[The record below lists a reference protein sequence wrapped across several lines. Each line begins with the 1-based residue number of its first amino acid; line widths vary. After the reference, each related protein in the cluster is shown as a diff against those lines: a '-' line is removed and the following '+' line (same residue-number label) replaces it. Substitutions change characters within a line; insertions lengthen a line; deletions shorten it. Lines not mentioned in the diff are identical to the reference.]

1 MAAVDVKVP
10 NLGESIS
17 EAIVLEWM
25 VKAGDY
31 VEADQDLV
39 ALETDKVTMNVPSP
53 SAGVVAELL
62 AEQGAEVAVGAVIAR
77 IDASAS
83 RGATVAVAVEAEK
96 PAEKPPE
103 KPAENSPKTE
113 AAPAQ
118 KSGGGLTSPAEAAAN
133 TPAGSEAAMMPAVR
147 RLLAEHGLQASA
159 VRGSGKDGRILKED
173 VLRAVAEAKA
183 GGAAKPAV
191 AKAESASSQPS
202 APAGER
208 ERVVP
213 MSRLRARIAENLV
226 GAQQNAALLTTF
238 NEVDMTAVMALRK
251 RYQEGFVARYG
262 IKLGFT
268 SFFAKAVV
276 EALEAFPAVNAEVRG
291 ETIVYKNY
299 YDIGV
304 AVGGGRGL
312 VVPVVRDAD
321 RLGFAE
327 FEKALADL
335 AERARDNK
343 LTMEDL
349 QGGTFTISNG
359 GVYGSL
365 LSTPIVNP
373 PQSAILGLH
382 KIEERPIALKG
393 QVVIRPMMYTALTY
407 DHRVIDGREA
417 VSFLVRIKELVE
429 DPERLLLG
437 V

>member
-1 MAAVDVKVP
+1 MAVDVKVP

-17 EAIVLEWM
+17 EAIVLEWL
-25 VKAGDY
+25 VKPGDY
-31 VEADQDLV
+31 VQADQDLV

-53 SAGVVAELL
+53 SAGVMAELV
-62 AEQGAEVAVGAVIAR
+62 AAQGAEVAVGAVIAR
-77 IDASAS
+77 IDATATA
-83 RGATVAVAVEAEK
+83 GAAVATEAAK
-96 PAEKPPE
+96 PAEQ
-103 KPAENSPKTE
+103 PAKSE
-113 AAPAQ
+113 AAPAK
-118 KSGGGLTSPAEAAAN
+118 KSDGPLTSPAEAAAKA
-133 TPAGSEAAMMPAVR
+133 PAGGEAAMMPAVR
-147 RLLAEHGLQASA
+147 RLLAEHGLDASA
-159 VRGSGKDGRILKED
+159 VSGSGKDGRILKED
-173 VLRAVAEAKA
+173 VLRAVAEGSA
-183 GGAAKPAV
+183 GGGPKAAAKPAETS
-191 AKAESASSQPS
+191 AKPSRSQASV
-202 APAGER
+202 PAGER

-213 MSRLRARIAENLV
+213 MSRLRARIADNLV

-238 NEVDMTAVMALRK
+238 NEVDMTAVMSLRK
-251 RYQEGFVARYG
+251 RYQEGFVARHG

-327 FEKALADL
+327 FEAALADL

-407 DHRVIDGREA
+407 DHRIVDGREA
-417 VSFLVRIKELVE
+417 VGFLVRIKELVE

>member
-1 MAAVDVKVP
+1 MAVDVKVP

-17 EAIVLEWM
+17 EAIVLEWL
-25 VKAGDY
+25 VKPGDY

-39 ALETDKVTMNVPSP
+39 ALETDKITMNVPSP
-53 SAGVVAELL
+53 SAGVIAELV
-62 AEQGAEVAVGAVIAR
+62 AAQGAEVAVGAVIAR
-77 IDASAS
+77 IDASAGE
-83 RGATVAVAVEAEK
+83 GAAAPAAVEAPK
-96 PAEKPPE
+96 PAEE
-103 KPAENSPKTE
+103 AAKTE
-113 AAPAQ
+113 AAPAE
-118 KSGGGLTSPAEAAAN
+118 KSDGALISPAEAAASA
-133 TPAGSEAAMMPAVR
+133 PAGGEAAMMPAVR
-147 RLLAEHGLQASA
+147 RLLAEHGLKASA
-159 VRGSGKDGRILKED
+159 VRGSGRDGRILKED
-173 VLRAVAEAKA
+173 VLRAVAGAEA
-183 GGAAKPAV
+183 GGGAPAAAKPAESK
-191 AKAESASSQPS
+191 AKPAPSQPS
-202 APAGER
+202 VPAGQR

-251 RYQEGFVARYG
+251 RYQEDFVARHG
-262 IKLGFT
+262 IRLGFT
-268 SFFAKAVV
+268 SFFAKAAV

-291 ETIVYKNY
+291 ETIVYKDY

-304 AVGGGRGL
+304 AIGGGRGL

-327 FEKALADL
+327 FEKAVADL

-349 QGGTFTISNG
+349 TGGTFTISNG

-382 KIEERPIALKG
+382 KIAERPIALKG
-393 QVVIRPMMYTALTY
+393 QVVIRPMMYMALTY
-407 DHRVIDGREA
+407 DHRIVDGREA

>member
-1 MAAVDVKVP
+1 MAVDVKVP

-17 EAIVLEWM
+17 EAIVLEWL
-25 VKAGDY
+25 VKPGDY
-31 VEADQDLV
+31 VQADQDLV

-53 SAGVVAELL
+53 SAGVIAELV
-62 AEQGAEVAVGAVIAR
+62 AAQGAEVAVGAVIAR
-77 IDASAS
+77 IDATATA
-83 RGATVAVAVEAEK
+83 GAAVATEATK
-96 PAEKPPE
+96 PAEQ
-103 KPAENSPKTE
+103 PAKSE
-113 AAPAQ
+113 AAPAK
-118 KSGGGLTSPAEAAAN
+118 KSDGPLTSPAEAAAKA
-133 TPAGSEAAMMPAVR
+133 PAGGEAAMMPAVR
-147 RLLAEHGLQASA
+147 RLLAEHGLDASA
-159 VRGSGKDGRILKED
+159 VSGSGKDGRILKED
-173 VLRAVAEAKA
+173 VLRAVAEGSA
-183 GGAAKPAV
+183 GGGPKAAAKPAETS
-191 AKAESASSQPS
+191 AKPSRSQASV
-202 APAGER
+202 PAGER

-213 MSRLRARIAENLV
+213 MSRLRARIADNLV

-238 NEVDMTAVMALRK
+238 NEVDMTAVMSLRK
-251 RYQEGFVARYG
+251 RYQEGFVARHG

-327 FEKALADL
+327 FEAALADL

-407 DHRVIDGREA
+407 DHRIVDGREA
-417 VSFLVRIKELVE
+417 VGFLVRIKELVE

>member
-1 MAAVDVKVP
+1 MAVDVKVP
-10 NLGESIS
+10 SLGESIT
-17 EAIVLEWM
+17 EAIVLEWL
-25 VKAGDY
+25 VKPGDY

-53 SAGVVAELL
+53 SAGVVAELVE
-62 AEQGAEVAVGAVIAR
+62 AQGSEVAVGAIIAR

-83 RGATVAVAVEAEK
+83 K
-96 PAEKPPE
+96 PAAGAGAAAAAT
-103 KPAENSPKTE
+103 PAKTE
-113 AAPAQ
+113 AAPAE
-118 KSGGGLTSPAEAAAN
+118 KSAGLTAPSDAAAKV
-133 TPAGSEAAMMPAVR
+133 PAGSEPAMMPAVR
-147 RLLAEHGLQASA
+147 KLLAESGLDAA
-159 VRGSGKDGRILKED
+159 AIAGSGKDGRILKED
-173 VLRAVAEAKA
+173 VLRAVADAKSGAAPKTAAAPAAAKA
-183 GGAAKPAV
+183 AP
-191 AKAESASSQPS
+191 SARSS

-213 MSRLRARIAENLV
+213 MSRLRSRIAENLV
-226 GAQQNAALLTTF
+226 SAQQNAALLTTF

-251 RYQEGFVARYG
+251 RYQDGFVAKHG

-291 ETIVYKNY
+291 DTIVYKNY

-343 LTMEDL
+343 LAIEDL

-382 KIEERPIALKG
+382 KIEERPIALNG

-407 DHRVIDGREA
+407 DHRIIDGREA
-417 VSFLVRIKELVE
+417 VGFLVRIKELVE

>member
-1 MAAVDVKVP
+1 MAVDVKVP
-10 NLGESIS
+10 SLGESIS
-17 EAIVLEWM
+17 EAIVLEWL
-25 VKAGDY
+25 VKPGQH

-53 SAGVVAELL
+53 SAGVVSELVV
-62 AEQGAEVAVGAVIAR
+62 AQGAEVAVGAVIAR
-77 IDASAS
+77 IDETAKAGAAASA
-83 RGATVAVAVEAEK
+83 E
-96 PAEKPPE
+96 PAEAK
-103 KPAENSPKTE
+103 KAE
-113 AAPAQ
+113 AAPPKKADEA
-118 KSGGGLTSPAEAAAN
+118 LTSPAEAAASAG
-133 TPAGSEAAMMPAVR
+133 AGSEAPMMPAVR
-147 RLLAEHGLQASA
+147 KLIAEHGLDVGAI
-159 VRGSGKDGRILKED
+159 RGSGKDGRVLKED
-173 VLRAVAEAKA
+173 VLRAVEAAKA
-183 GGAAKPAV
+183 GGSAAKSSGGEAKPQPAAPRAQAAPV
-191 AKAESASSQPS
+191 A
-202 APAGER
+202 AGER

-213 MSRLRARIAENLV
+213 MSRLRSRIAENLV
-226 GAQQNAALLTTF
+226 SAQQTAALLTTF

-251 RYQEGFVARYG
+251 RYQDEFVKRHG

-276 EALEAFPAVNAEVRG
+276 EALEAFPAVNAEIRG
-291 ETIVYKNY
+291 ENIVYKDY

-382 KIEERPIALKG
+382 KIEDRPIALNG
-393 QVVIRPMMYTALTY
+393 QVAIRPMMYTALTY
-407 DHRVIDGREA
+407 DHRIIDGREA
-417 VSFLVRIKELVE
+417 VGFLVRIKELVE
-429 DPERLLLG
+429 DPERLLLS